1 MKRLYSLEK
10 EFNSEN
16 TDKEFSNLVCVGSLL
31 DAFSS
36 RKAELSRGKIEV
48 IMTESDFSKV
58 GSLVLNPLKSC
69 GIQPLLLLIEENDF
83 HYTSVK
89 KSFSTGLSGVIAV
102 GDKNLLSFVRYYA
115 SLSDIPCYALPTTP
129 YFESISSNN
138 VYLKT
143 GGLLAVMPAKPYKN
157 VFIDEAVIVKA
168 ENKHFSK
175 AYISVMSKLTA
186 LIDYKIDCFLSGNKV
201 DAELFST
208 VKKAI
213 NTLATI
219 TAYENYKTAII
230 GAELLILSINFNS
243 PFSGS
248 GVWVIKNA
256 LSLFSKKLSGGDKT
270 LIAFEKTA
278 KIYHMLFSNDF
289 SDLLSVPDY
298 EGDLLTLEEY
308 SGYERAHFYKNLKIP
323 SEKRIKLINLLLDKT
338 RDDFKKETAVILSAL
353 PSVIKIYSQLNG
365 KNRQTISYKQTK
377 NAVNLGSYLTDRTS
391 ALTLCR
397 DLGILKC
404 AN

>member
-1 MKRLYSLEK
+1 MKRFYCLEK
-10 EFNSEN
+10 EFSIEN
-16 TDKEFSNLVCVGSLL
+16 IGKEFAGLVFVGKLL

-36 RKAELSRGKIEV
+36 RKAELSHGKIEL

-58 GSLVLNPLKSC
+58 GGLVLNALKSC
-69 GIQPLLLLIEENDF
+69 DIQPALLLIEENDF
-83 HYTSVK
+83 HYTSVQ
-89 KSFSTGLSGVIAV
+89 KSFSTGFGGVIAV
-102 GDKNLLSFVRYYA
+102 GDKNLLSSVRYYA
-115 SLSDIPCYALPTTP
+115 SLRDVPCYAVPTTP
-129 YFESISSNN
+129 YFESISSRS

-143 GGLLAVMPAKPYKN
+143 DGLVAVMPAKPYKSI
-157 VFIDEAVIVKA
+157 FIDETVILKA

-201 DAELFST
+201 DSDLFLA

-230 GAELLILSINFNS
+230 GAELLILSINYNS

-248 GVWVIKNA
+248 GVWVIKDA
-256 LSLFSKKLSGGDKT
+256 LSLFSPKLSGGDKT

-278 KIYHMLFSNDF
+278 KIYHMLFSNDY

-298 EGDLLTLEEY
+298 ESDLLALIEY
-308 SGYERAHFYKNLKIP
+308 SGYERARFYKNLKIP
-323 SEKRIKLINLLLDKT
+323 SEKRRKLINLLLDKT
-338 RDDFKKETAVILSAL
+338 RNDFKKETSVILSVL

-365 KNRQTISYKQTK
+365 KKRETISYKQTK